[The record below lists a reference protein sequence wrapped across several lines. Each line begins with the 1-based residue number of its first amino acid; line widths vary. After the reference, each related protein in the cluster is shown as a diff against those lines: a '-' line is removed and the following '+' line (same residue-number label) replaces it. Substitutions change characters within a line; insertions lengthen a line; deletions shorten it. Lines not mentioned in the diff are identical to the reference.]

1 MFHAYMLPIKN
12 RLIKRTDFNNV
23 YRKGAFFSEG
33 PLSLKIT
40 PNERETARIGFS
52 IEKKF
57 FKKAVERNKIKRLL
71 REAFCQNIKKIKEGA
86 DIVVF
91 YKKSEEN
98 PSFKA
103 ILKLVEKI
111 INKIK

>member
-1 MFHAYMLPIKN
+1 MLPIKN

-40 PNERETARIGFS
+40 PNEREIARIGFS

-57 FKKAVERNKIKRLL
+57 FKKAVLRNQMKRIL
-71 REAFCQNIKKIKEGA
+71 REAFQQNLEKLKKGV

-98 PSFKA
+98 PDFKT
-103 ILKLVEKI
+103 ILGLVEKI

>member
-1 MFHAYMLPIKN
+1 MLPIKN
-12 RLIKRTDFNNV
+12 RLIRRTDFNNV

-57 FKKAVERNKIKRLL
+57 FKKAVLRNRMKRIL
-71 REAFCQNIKKIKEGA
+71 REAFQQNLEKLKKGV

-91 YKKSEEN
+91 YKKNEED
-98 PSFKA
+98 PDFKTV
-103 ILKLVEKI
+103 LKLVEKI